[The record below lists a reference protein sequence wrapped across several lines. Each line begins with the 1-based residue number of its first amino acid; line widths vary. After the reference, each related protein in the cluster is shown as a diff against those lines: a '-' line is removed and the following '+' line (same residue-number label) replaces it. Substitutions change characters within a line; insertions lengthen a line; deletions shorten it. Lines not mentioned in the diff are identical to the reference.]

1 MGAGNADTGGK
12 CPAAAGR
19 GCGVPFPFAAHKA
32 NGTAVFTRCS
42 SFPLKILLK
51 WVFLP
56 ADSAA
61 FPLSLKIQMKR
72 AVLPAVPCITINP
85 AGRCS
90 ARCAGLSE
98 KFSLISWSSGGRG
111 NGSANRMKISPY
123 SLQTMKKGK

>member
-1 MGAGNADTGGK
+1 M
-12 CPAAAGR
+12 
-19 GCGVPFPFAAHKA
+19 PFPFAADKA

-51 WVFLP
+51 RVFLP

-72 AVLPAVPCITINP
+72 AFLPAVLCITINP
-85 AGRCS
+85 AGQCS
-90 ARCAGLSE
+90 ARCAGLSK

-111 NGSANRMKISPY
+111 KANANRMEIPPY
-123 SLQTMKKGK
+123 SLQTMKMGK